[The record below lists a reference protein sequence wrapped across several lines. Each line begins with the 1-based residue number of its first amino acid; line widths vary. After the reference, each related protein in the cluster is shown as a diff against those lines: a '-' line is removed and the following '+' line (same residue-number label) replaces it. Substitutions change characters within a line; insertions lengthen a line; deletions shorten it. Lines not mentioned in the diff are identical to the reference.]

1 MKILFLVQNFGV
13 EKTTIFIET
22 VKVLVEKGAKIDIA
36 IACQPDYYVTEKYYD
51 EEPNVRIEVL
61 DRTDDSPI
69 GVRGLKS
76 LFKKYEVTEKIS
88 WTILNFGVQWMFW
101 IRSKVNKKKEA
112 SIFGEFL
119 SSAMRNFIPREQYDY
134 IWTTDEYGLLWA
146 EWINRNSGTKYK
158 IVHHS
163 FELFWERFSLPMYKQ
178 WQYFKQYALFDR
190 ARLILQKSEIII
202 IQDEE
207 RWNVLCKYTGLDRER
222 EKYLWP
228 LSIKDYPVNMRSDI
242 YGEMHIERNKKIIFY
257 PAIIAPERGNLE
269 LVRMTQ
275 WLDDRFVTVLHAF
288 TGIQNS
294 YLTKIKKAI
303 SFPDKIVIS
312 ITTLQYQQLVD
323 MHSDVWCV
331 FLYYGEKDNND
342 KYIVNS
348 SNKLVMALQAGKPII
363 TIGNQT
369 LARLC
374 LDYECGIALSGWVET
389 EFADAISKLEK
400 NYEYYCRNARQCYE
414 ERFDIKLYA
423 DQIYDKLLVG
433 Y

>member
-1 MKILFLVQNFGV
+1 
-13 EKTTIFIET
+13 
-22 VKVLVEKGAKIDIA
+22 
-36 IACQPDYYVTEKYYD
+36 
-51 EEPNVRIEVL
+51 
-61 DRTDDSPI
+61 
-69 GVRGLKS
+69 
-76 LFKKYEVTEKIS
+76 
-88 WTILNFGVQWMFW
+88 
-101 IRSKVNKKKEA
+101 
-112 SIFGEFL
+112 
-119 SSAMRNFIPREQYDY
+119 
-134 IWTTDEYGLLWA
+134 
-146 EWINRNSGTKYK
+146 
-158 IVHHS
+158 
-163 FELFWERFSLPMYKQ
+163 
-178 WQYFKQYALFDR
+178 
-190 ARLILQKSEIII
+190 
-202 IQDEE
+202 
-207 RWNVLCKYTGLDRER
+207 
-222 EKYLWP
+222 
-228 LSIKDYPVNMRSDI
+228 
-242 YGEMHIERNKKIIFY
+242 MHIERNKKIIFY